1 MQGEEI
7 RRRIASFPTWHYQLD
22 LKGNLTPIHKEDRV
36 NRHRQRKEYFF
47 DPLVDMFGGTLA
59 GKRVLDLGC
68 NAGFW
73 LRHERLEKPRHAIDY
88 ELVMYPTW
96 EGVHEL
102 VRQFRY
108 FVVTLGPRFEG
119 YAGGRS
125 YQKGERRAFLFAKRT
140 VISHVPAGVE
150 EATSAPSP
158 MYAWRERQLRH
169 RERRVQSLEQSQQRL
184 KQRVREHERQL
195 QSMQASKTWK
205 LLNKL
210 ARVRARVSSLRR
222 APTT

>member
-1 MQGEEI
+1 
-7 RRRIASFPTWHYQLD
+7 
-22 LKGNLTPIHKEDRV
+22 
-36 NRHRQRKEYFF
+36 
-47 DPLVDMFGGTLA
+47 
-59 GKRVLDLGC
+59 LDLGC

-73 LRHERLEKPRHAIDY
+73 LRHERLEEPRHAIDH

-108 FVVTLGPRFEG
+108 FVVTPKSRFEG
-119 YAGGRS
+119 YAGARS
-125 YQKGERRAFLFAKRT
+125 YQKGERGAFLCAKRT
-140 VISHVPAGVE
+140 GISHVPAEVE
-150 EATSAPSP
+150 QATPAPAP
-158 MYAWRERQLRH
+158 MNAWRERQLHH

-184 KQRVREHERQL
+184 KQRFRKHERQL

-222 APTT
+222 APTS